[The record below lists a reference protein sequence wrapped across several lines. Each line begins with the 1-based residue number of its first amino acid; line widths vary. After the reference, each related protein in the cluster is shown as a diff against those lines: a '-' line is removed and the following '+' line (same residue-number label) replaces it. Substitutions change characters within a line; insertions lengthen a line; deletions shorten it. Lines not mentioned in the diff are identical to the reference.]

1 MQKNTEISERIIKLI
16 DSLGVSKNEFAKSLN
31 YKRSQS
37 VYDICNGKSAPSFD
51 FFNRLYN
58 SEYSESFS
66 HMWLFTGKG
75 EMIGG
80 IKHEAIPLNEAAEP
94 NNNYGSD
101 KIPLVSI
108 SAVAGFGNEN
118 FSITSEDVKEY
129 YVIPKFKDRKIDFM
143 IEVNGSSMYPKYN
156 CGDVVACTI
165 IRESNFIQW
174 NKVHV
179 IGTKEQG
186 MLVKRIRKT
195 DHENKLLLVS
205 DNQEYEPFI
214 IDRHEIT
221 GIALVVGVIR
231 LV

>member
-1 MQKNTEISERIIKLI
+1 MQKNTEISERITKLI
-16 DSLGVSKNEFAKSLN
+16 DSLGVSRNDFAKSLN

-51 FFNRLYN
+51 FFNRLYS

-66 HMWLFTGKG
+66 HLWLFTGKG
-75 EMIGG
+75 EMTVSS
-80 IKHEAIPLNEAAEP
+80 KNQAIPITIAAESGVD
-94 NNNYGSD
+94 YSV
-101 KIPLVSI
+101 KIPLVNI

-118 FSITSEDVKEY
+118 FSITSEDVKEH

-195 DHENKLLLVS
+195 DSDDQLLLVS
-205 DNQEYEPFI
+205 DNKEYEPFI
-214 IDRHEIT
+214 IDRQEIT